1 MEGINLALLPP
12 LDVVKQLAHEEI
24 VQAVVSAAR
33 LENAAPSDPSDPA
46 YRIALA
52 GAYREILVRQDANE
66 QARGVMLAFATGGE
80 LDHIGATYY
89 KHPDGS
95 PVVRLDGE
103 KDADYQARLQL
114 SPEGVSVAGPDGAY
128 EFHAQSAHASVK
140 DAKVSSPN
148 PVEVE
153 VTVLGYEGD
162 GVLSADTLALVDA
175 YLWPRRPLTD
185 QVSVKAATIKHFD
198 VTAVLTLKQGPDA
211 ELARQAAEQTV
222 AIYLELK
229 RLIGGRVV
237 ASGLHAALMVEGV
250 DEVTLTDW
258 TDVLCTNI
266 EAPYC
271 ESLSVTIGGYV

>member
-12 LDVVKQLAHEEI
+12 LDVVKQLTHEEI

-33 LENAAPSDPSDPA
+33 LENAAPSDPA

-140 DAKVSSPN
+140 NAKVSSPN

-185 QVSVKAATIKHFD
+185 QVSVKAATIKRFD

-211 ELARQAAEQTV
+211 ELARQAAEQAA

-250 DEVTLTDW
+250 DEVILTGWD
-258 TDVLCTNI
+258 DVLCTDI

-271 ESLSVTIGGYV
+271 ESLSVWIGGYV